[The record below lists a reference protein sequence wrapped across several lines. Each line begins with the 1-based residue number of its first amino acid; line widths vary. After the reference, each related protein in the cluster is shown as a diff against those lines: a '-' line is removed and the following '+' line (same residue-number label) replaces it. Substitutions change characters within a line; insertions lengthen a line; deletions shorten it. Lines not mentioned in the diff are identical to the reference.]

1 MAAVAPWELESR
13 FANTA
18 FCEHQAP
25 SQQRNTGLSPVAGSI
40 RRLPAIVPRCQQEVI
55 EVTDILIRAVPGAVI
70 DEIDRQARGLGVSR
84 SEFLRRRLDREFRPV
99 GKLTTADLVRLA
111 ELIRD
116 TPAPDLTEP
125 EVADP
130 EIVEGTRA

>member
-1 MAAVAPWELESR
+1 M
-13 FANTA
+13 
-18 FCEHQAP
+18 
-25 SQQRNTGLSPVAGSI
+25 
-40 RRLPAIVPRCQQEVI
+40 
-55 EVTDILIRAVPGAVI
+55 TDILIRAVPGAVI

-116 TPAPDLTEP
+116 TPAPDLIEP
-125 EVADP
+125 EVAGP
-130 EIVEGTRA
+130 EMVDGTRA